1 VWTLIKAK
9 VCMLESRTVDAMRL
23 RGRCGKTA
31 DKKLCT
37 GDPLDDEHRLGAQRA
52 TRLAACRKLW
62 RWRDGVEECTTSQQ
76 GWGPSA
82 VGEEA
87 GVADANQSLRQH
99 VDQEPSQE
107 LIGRNGHHLLLAAV
121 GVVLPAEGDAILLA
135 GNEAM
140 VGDGDA
146 VCVASKVVKDMLGS
160 AERAAWR
167 RRPTRWNRAGTGTGG
182 SARAWP
188 APEVTVEL
196 QLALDNE
203 LLESSDELATE
214 DATEN
219 TDRQEEAW

>member
-1 VWTLIKAK
+1 
-9 VCMLESRTVDAMRL
+9 MRL

-37 GDPLDDEHRLGAQRA
+37 GDPLDAEHRLGAQRA

-121 GVVLPAEGDAILLA
+121 VLPNTNKIPRGSSRASSGLDMQKNNSEGTSTI
-135 GNEAM
+135 
-140 VGDGDA
+140 
-146 VCVASKVVKDMLGS
+146 
-160 AERAAWR
+160 
-167 RRPTRWNRAGTGTGG
+167 
-182 SARAWP
+182 
-188 APEVTVEL
+188 
-196 QLALDNE
+196 
-203 LLESSDELATE
+203 DEIATHRQ
-214 DATEN
+214 N
-219 TDRQEEAW
+219 T